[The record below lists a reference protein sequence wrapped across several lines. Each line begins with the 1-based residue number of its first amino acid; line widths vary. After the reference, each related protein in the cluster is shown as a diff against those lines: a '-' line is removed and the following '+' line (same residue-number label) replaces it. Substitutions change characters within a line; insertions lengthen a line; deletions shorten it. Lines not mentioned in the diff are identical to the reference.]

1 MTVIMRISHG
11 SRPAHHAR
19 ASHSC
24 PAVISDTMA
33 PVRSMLD
40 GRLYDSKASLRATYR
55 AAGVTEVGNDPAI
68 HRRSARRQPDRR
80 AIRESVGRAF
90 ARAGLE

>member
-1 MTVIMRISHG
+1 MTVIHRISHA
-11 SRPAHHAR
+11 PAPPLAAR
-19 ASHSC
+19 ASLSC
-24 PAVISDTMA
+24 PALISDAMA

>member
-1 MTVIMRISHG
+1 MTVIHRISHAPQ
-11 SRPAHHAR
+11 PALAAR
-19 ASHSC
+19 ASLAC
-24 PAVISDTMA
+24 PALISDAMA

-90 ARAGLE
+90 ARAGME

>member
-11 SRPAHHAR
+11 SQPAQHGR

-24 PAVISDTMA
+24 PAVISDAMA
-33 PVRSMLD
+33 PVQSMLD
-40 GRLYDSKASLRATYR
+40 GRLYDSKTALRATYK

-68 HRRSARRQPDRR
+68 HRKAGRRPDRR
-80 AIRESVGRAF
+80 AIRDSVGRAF
-90 ARAGLE
+90 ARAGLG